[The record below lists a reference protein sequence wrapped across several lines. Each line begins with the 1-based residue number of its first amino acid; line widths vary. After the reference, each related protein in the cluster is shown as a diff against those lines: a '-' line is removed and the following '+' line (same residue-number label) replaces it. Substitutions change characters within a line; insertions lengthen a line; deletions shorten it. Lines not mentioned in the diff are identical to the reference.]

1 MNEENLV
8 YRLRKRA
15 EIRRQIPSRKSVQE
29 NKPDRIADLLDE
41 AATEIERLSTVRVA
55 QPVPEPVATQ
65 YKYIDAHGKDYWTS
79 EPWEGKKVEDTRYLY
94 ASPQNDIIDI
104 LRDQRTILVE
114 ALEQIFDL
122 PEDSRIH
129 YKIARKALAKVTG
142 EEDDI

>member
-1 MNEENLV
+1 MTDHELFQ
-8 YRLRKRA
+8 RA
-15 EIRRQIPSRKSVQE
+15 L
-29 NKPDRIADLLDE
+29 DDLLHVSDGLECLETIAALE
-41 AATEIERLSTVRVA
+41 ARVA
-55 QPVPEPVATQ
+55 QPVPETVATQ

-79 EPWEGKKVEDTRYLY
+79 EPWEGKKVEDIRYLY

-104 LRDQRTILVE
+104 LREQRTILVE

-129 YKIARKALAKVTG
+129 YKIARRALAKVTG